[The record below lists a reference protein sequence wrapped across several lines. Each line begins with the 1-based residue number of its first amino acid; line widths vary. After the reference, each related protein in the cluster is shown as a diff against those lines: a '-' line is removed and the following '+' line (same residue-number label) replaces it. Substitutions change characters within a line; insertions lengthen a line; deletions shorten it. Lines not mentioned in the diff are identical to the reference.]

1 MEFIDQEC
9 SSGEESERTSEY
21 DSSIYSDNDDI
32 EFMSGSSDENYFAP
46 NTQKSKAFVSDDDD
60 DDDDTLTDKMQGLK
74 KERSV
79 PHMPKTKKKKNCE
92 TTENSRHSINVSCKD
107 LAKGPPAETWT
118 YNITLPKNTGN
129 FVINLKRRKFKTI
142 TLNCTFGESVTLLH
156 QTSNAVITSNTQ
168 SEQSKLLFLFFVF
181 FRHITKDNFPLFGIS
196 RLVIQKNKKECPF
209 FKKWNF
215 VFIPPSP
222 FFAPKI
228 NREKEGRVFR

>member
-1 MEFIDQEC
+1 MIRIILKSMEFIDQEC

-21 DSSIYSDNDDI
+21 DSSICSNNDDI
-32 EFMSGSSDENYFAP
+32 EFMSGSSDENYFAS
-46 NTQKSKAFVSDDDD
+46 NTQKSKAFVSDDD

-79 PHMPKTKKKKNCE
+79 PHMPKTKNKKNCE
-92 TTENSRHSINVSCKD
+92 TTENSHHTINVPCKD

-129 FVINLKRRKFKTI
+129 FVIHLKRRKFKTI

-168 SEQSKLLFLFFVF
+168 SEKSKLLFLFFVF
-181 FRHITKDNFPLFGIS
+181 FRHITKDNFPLFWNIKIGDT
-196 RLVIQKNKKECPF
+196 KNKKECPF

-222 FFAPKI
+222 FFCPE
-228 NREKEGRVFR
+228 N

>member
-60 DDDDTLTDKMQGLK
+60 DTLTDKMQGLK

-79 PHMPKTKKKKNCE
+79 PHMPKTKNKKNCE
-92 TTENSRHSINVSCKD
+92 TTENSHHTINVPCKD

-168 SEQSKLLFLFFVF
+168 SEQGKLLFLFFVF
-181 FRHITKDNFPLFGIS
+181 FRYITKDNFPLFGIS
-196 RLVIQKNKKECPF
+196 RLVIQKIKKMPIFSKSGILSLFPPPHFLPRKLIE
-209 FKKWNF
+209 KK
-215 VFIPPSP
+215 
-222 FFAPKI
+222 
-228 NREKEGRVFR
+228 REGCLGNE

>member
-46 NTQKSKAFVSDDDD
+46 NTQKSKASVSDDDNF
-60 DDDDTLTDKMQGLK
+60 TDKVQGLK

-79 PHMPKTKKKKNCE
+79 PHMPKTKNKKNCE
-92 TTENSRHSINVSCKD
+92 TTENSHHTINVPCKD

-196 RLVIQKNKKECPF
+196 RLVIQKNKKMPIFSKSGILSLFPPPPF
-209 FKKWNF
+209 FCPEN
-215 VFIPPSP
+215 
-222 FFAPKI
+222 
-228 NREKEGRVFR
+228 